1 MNTAS
6 LIHSISQQLQT
17 IHDQQIAQQYAWWL
31 LEKLTQKSKTDLI
44 TQKTINLDLTQK
56 QQLQTWLDQI
66 INEYKPI
73 AYILGD
79 VPFGDLMIQVKP
91 PVLIPRPETEEW
103 VINLIDEIK
112 KSGAQ
117 NLRVLDMCTGSG
129 CIALLL
135 AHALPDA
142 HIYAVDIADEA
153 IALAQ
158 KNKQLLNIANVTIVQ
173 SDLFAQLPENITF
186 DLIVTN
192 PPYIT
197 DEEFE
202 QLDTSVKDWED
213 KRALYAAENGTAII
227 KQIIARAPH
236 YIKQNEIFKLHNI
249 KQLYI
254 EIGWQQSKAVEKLMQ
269 NNGYNAITTLKDSAQ
284 KDRVV
289 SGRVDN
295 VAIAA
300 DKK

>member
-1 MNTAS
+1 MKITDLS
-6 LIHSISQQLQT
+6 KSIAQQLQS
-17 IHDQQIAQQYAWWL
+17 IHDAQLAQQYAWWL

-44 TQKTINLDLTQK
+44 AQQKIELSAEQERE
-56 QQLQTWLDQI
+56 LQHWLDQMI
-66 INEYKPI
+66 KEHKPI

-79 VPFGDLMIQVKP
+79 VPFGDLMIKVAP

-103 VINLIDEIK
+103 VINLIDGIK

-117 NLRVLDMCTGSG
+117 NLHILDMCTGSG

-135 AHALPDA
+135 AHELPNA

-158 KNKQLLNIANVTIVQ
+158 KNKKLLNIANVTIVQ
-173 SDLFAQLPENITF
+173 SDLFAQLPQNITF

-202 QLDTSVKDWED
+202 QLDQSVKEWED
-213 KRALYAAENGTAII
+213 KGALHADDQGLALIKKII
-227 KQIIARAPH
+227 KKASQ
-236 YIKQNEIFKLHNI
+236 YLCTNELLKKHNI

-254 EIGWQQSKAVEKLMQ
+254 EIGWQQSAAVEKLMEKSE
-269 NNGYNAITTLKDSAQ
+269 YNAIITLKDTAQ

-289 SGRVDN
+289 AGREG
-295 VAIAA
+295 
-300 DKK
+300 KQCGH